1 MRVLPEEA
9 MELTPRLCVCV
20 CVCVCCAMCVCTNIV
35 VSGFRWASHTG
46 RPHRTT
52 SQPCPPTQAHPGCEH
67 GVPGPKFLRP
77 QGRPALFS
85 KARPP
90 PPRGL
95 CGAMHRR
102 LAPSRRRAPMQA
114 PPNPFSTC
122 RSRDDEEHGRQ
133 PCEPVE
139 RVAHD
144 GPAVGAP
151 RLRGGQPVA
160 VHREP
165 GAVPSKRILRRH
177 EIRTYT
183 VRQRDACRRS
193 GV

>member
-1 MRVLPEEA
+1 
-9 MELTPRLCVCV
+9 
-20 CVCVCCAMCVCTNIV
+20 
-35 VSGFRWASHTG
+35 
-46 RPHRTT
+46 
-52 SQPCPPTQAHPGCEH
+52 
-67 GVPGPKFLRP
+67 
-77 QGRPALFS
+77 
-85 KARPP
+85 
-90 PPRGL
+90 
-95 CGAMHRR
+95 
-102 LAPSRRRAPMQA
+102 MQA

-165 GAVPSKRILRRH
+165 GAVPSKQKARDTHVYGTSERRVP
-177 EIRTYT
+177 EVYRCLT
-183 VRQRDACRRS
+183 QEAP
-193 GV
+193 G